1 MSIRSYYLRKLFW
14 FQDFRQGGVLWK
26 EYKDIRRIYHGGDR
40 IALLD
45 HMLKYTVKNVP
56 FYKNFKYIT
65 LQDFPIVSKKII
77 NENYEKFLVSPKN
90 IPGQKG
96 ELHIQKTSGSTG
108 IPFLI
113 PQDTKCRL
121 RRLATIKFENDLLG
135 FHSFEP
141 LLHLRATSHYW
152 KGFLDKYDKKTNI
165 WYSDNS
171 NLTEERLKTIINIIR
186 ANKIKFV
193 RGYMTTLDF
202 IADYLIKY
210 NITLSSKPLFISV
223 GELLTESLR
232 KKIVYDLKC
241 NIVSQYA
248 TEENGIFGTSL
259 VNKEGTTI
267 KLNRANCI
275 IEILKLDSDQPAK
288 DGEIGRIVVT
298 DLINH
303 AMPLIRYDTGDLAAV
318 GNRCADG
325 YPSLLINLSGRKT
338 DLITRVD
345 GSYVDFYNSIPKEIF
360 LNTDIKQWQFI
371 QEDEKIYTLRLS
383 LAQETASIDEK
394 YVTDNIKKII
404 GDSAIINF
412 DYVNEIPVLDSGKR
426 RSVINKYQ
434 RN

>member
-152 KGFLDKYDKKTNI
+152 KGFLDKYDKKTNV

>member
-141 LLHLRATSHYW
+141 LLHLRATSHFW

>member
-1 MSIRSYYLRKLFW
+1 
-14 FQDFRQGGVLWK
+14 
-26 EYKDIRRIYHGGDR
+26 
-40 IALLD
+40 
-45 HMLKYTVKNVP
+45 MLKYTVKNVP

-152 KGFLDKYDKKTNI
+152 KGFLDKYDKKTNV

>member
-1 MSIRSYYLRKLFW
+1 MSLKSYFLRKLFW
-14 FQDFRQGGVLWK
+14 FQDFTQGGVIWN
-26 EYKDIRRIYHGGDR
+26 EYKDIRRMYHGGDR
-40 IALLD
+40 TTLLD

-56 FYKNFKYIT
+56 FYKGLKYIT
-65 LQDFPIVSKKII
+65 LQDFPVVSKKII
-77 NENYEKFLVSPKN
+77 NENYESFLVSPKN

-152 KGFLDKYDKKTNI
+152 QGFLDKYDKKTNI

-171 NLTEERLKTIINIIR
+171 NLTEERLKTIINIII

-210 NITLSSKPLFISV
+210 NITLPSKPLFISV

-248 TEENGIFGTSL
+248 TEENGIFGTSP
-259 VNKEGTTI
+259 VNEEGTTI

-275 IEILKLDSDQPAK
+275 IEILKLDSDQPVE

-318 GNRCADG
+318 GKRCADG

-360 LNTDIKQWQFI
+360 LNTNIRQWQFI
-371 QEDEKIYTLRLS
+371 QEDKKIYTLRLS
-383 LAQETASIDEK
+383 LAHESASIDEK
-394 YVTDNIKKII
+394 YVADNIKKII
-404 GDSAIINF
+404 GNSAIINF

-426 RSVINKYQ
+426 RSVINKCQ

>member
-1 MSIRSYYLRKLFW
+1 
-14 FQDFRQGGVLWK
+14 
-26 EYKDIRRIYHGGDR
+26 
-40 IALLD
+40 
-45 HMLKYTVKNVP
+45 
-56 FYKNFKYIT
+56 
-65 LQDFPIVSKKII
+65 
-77 NENYEKFLVSPKN
+77 
-90 IPGQKG
+90 
-96 ELHIQKTSGSTG
+96 
-108 IPFLI
+108 
-113 PQDTKCRL
+113 
-121 RRLATIKFENDLLG
+121 
-135 FHSFEP
+135 
-141 LLHLRATSHYW
+141 
-152 KGFLDKYDKKTNI
+152 
-165 WYSDNS
+165 
-171 NLTEERLKTIINIIR
+171 
-186 ANKIKFV
+186 
-193 RGYMTTLDF
+193 MTTLDF

-210 NITLSSKPLFISV
+210 NIALPSKPLFISV

-248 TEENGIFGTSL
+248 TEENGIFGTSTI
-259 VNKEGTTI
+259 NGEGTTI

-360 LNTDIKQWQFI
+360 LNTEIKQWQFI

>member
-298 DLINH
+298 ALINH

-371 QEDEKIYTLRLS
+371 L
-383 LAQETASIDEK
+383 
-394 YVTDNIKKII
+394 
-404 GDSAIINF
+404 
-412 DYVNEIPVLDSGKR
+412 
-426 RSVINKYQ
+426 
-434 RN
+434 